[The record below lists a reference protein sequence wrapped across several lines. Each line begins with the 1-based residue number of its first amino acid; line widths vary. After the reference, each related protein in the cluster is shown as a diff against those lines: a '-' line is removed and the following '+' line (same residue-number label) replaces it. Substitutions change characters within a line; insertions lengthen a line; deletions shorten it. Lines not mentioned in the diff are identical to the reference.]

1 VTTLT
6 TLTAESIPGYRAGTW
21 TVDHAHTEIGFSV
34 RHLAISKVKGVFDSF
49 DVVVHA
55 AENPHDSRVEVTIDM
70 ASINTKNADR
80 DNHLRT
86 NDFFAIEQYPTMTF
100 VSTGLRVEGDA
111 LLLDGE
117 LTLRGVTKP
126 ITITGEFGGI
136 ITDPYGNVKAAASG
150 TTVINRTDFGV
161 SWNAALETG
170 GFLLSDEVTIT
181 IDAQFALQEPTV
193 A

>member
-1 VTTLT
+1 MT
-6 TLTAESIPGYRAGTW
+6 TLTAETIPGYRAGTW
-21 TVDHAHTEIGFSV
+21 TVDASHTEIGFSV
-34 RHLAISKVKGVFDSF
+34 RHLAISKVKGVFETF
-49 DVVVHA
+49 DATVTA
-55 AENPHDSRVEVTIDM
+55 AENPLDSRVEVTVDM

-86 NDFFAIEQYPTMTF
+86 NDFFDIENHPTMTF

-136 ITDPYGNVKAAASG
+136 ATDPWGNLKAAASG
-150 TTVINRTDFGV
+150 TAVINRHDFGV
-161 SWNAALETG
+161 SWNAALEAG
-170 GFLLSDEVTIT
+170 GFLLGDDVTIT
-181 IDAQFALQEPTV
+181 IDAQFALQ